1 MSSEGIVS
9 ANNTDVV
16 GFVNSTRSKYEDNY
30 VGLLDFDSC
39 ALNLVDT
46 KDGRTITGQL
56 YRNQQDGTAT
66 FDVVEMDHHKGEG
79 GVVSFKCEK
88 PLIVVTELGMT
99 APETYVLD
107 GQTNGLDMVSPQLDP
122 DLSEE
127 PASF

>member
-1 MSSEGIVS
+1 MS

-88 PLIVVTELGMT
+88 PPVVVTDLGF
-99 APETYVLD
+99 APFTEAND
-107 GQTNGLDMVSPQLDP
+107 W
-122 DLSEE
+122 
-127 PASF
+127 A

>member
-1 MSSEGIVS
+1 MS

-66 FDVVEMDHHKGEG
+66 FDVVEMDHHKEEG

-88 PLIVVTELGMT
+88 PPALGMNFEYPPPIVPDGGDFQSVVTDLGKVT
-99 APETYVLD
+99 VPVVD
-107 GQTNGLDMVSPQLDP
+107 
-122 DLSEE
+122 
-127 PASF
+127 SF